1 MTRSNADTDAPPSDA
16 EELPEHQCVE
26 VATETGERCRN
37 AAIPGVDRC
46 HAHVDYTELAETYD
60 DGVDTPPTREE
71 APPGARP

>member
-1 MTRSNADTDAPPSDA
+1 MTRLNADTDAPPSDG

-46 HAHVDYTELAETYD
+46 HAHVDDYSHLAEALD
-60 DGVDTPPTREE
+60 ADVDT
-71 APPGARP
+71 PPGARP